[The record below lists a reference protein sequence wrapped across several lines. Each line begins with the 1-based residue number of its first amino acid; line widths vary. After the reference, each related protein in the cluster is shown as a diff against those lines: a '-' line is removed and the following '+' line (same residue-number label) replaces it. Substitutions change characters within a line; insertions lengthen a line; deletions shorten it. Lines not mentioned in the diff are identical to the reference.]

1 MRAVA
6 DFIMRGRAQALIV
19 AVPSAGTAIF
29 FWVGAAA
36 IGLVTLRKG
45 AYEGGLICLWSLL
58 PAALLAWL
66 MNPLPLMIV
75 LSTFVMALLLRSLA
89 SWPGALLFAAL
100 AGALFAAAL
109 LFGLSDYMQGWLDQV
124 TPIFAQ
130 LEKELA
136 RQNPGQ
142 ASLLPQL
149 GLEQMAGMFG
159 IYVALLSAVSLIL
172 ARYWQALLYNPG
184 GFRQEF
190 HALRMPLQLALP
202 LVVMAALCLL
212 DAQFNIW
219 AWIFLVPLMIA
230 GIAMVHGLAARK
242 KVSSVA
248 LIAFY
253 VALIL
258 INPVKLVLCIAA
270 VFDSWLDF
278 RVRLA

>member
-1 MRAVA
+1 
-6 DFIMRGRAQALIV
+6 MRGRAQALIV
-19 AVPSAGTAIF
+19 AVPSAGTAFF

-45 AYEGGLICLWSLL
+45 AYEGGLLCLWSVL

-75 LSTFVMALLLRSLA
+75 LCTYIMAVLLRSLA
-89 SWPGALLFAAL
+89 SWPAALLCATV
-100 AGALFAAAL
+100 AGALFSAVL
-109 LFGLSDYMQGWLDQV
+109 LFALHDYMQEFLRQY
-124 TPIFAQ
+124 TQIFAQ

-142 ASLLPQL
+142 VGLLPRL

-159 IYVALLSAVSLIL
+159 VYVALFGVVSLVI

-190 HALRMPLQLALP
+190 HALRMPAQLALP
-202 LVVMAALCLL
+202 LVFLAALCLL
-212 DAQFNIW
+212 NAQFEIW

-230 GIAMVHGLAARK
+230 GIALVHALAARR

-248 LIAFY
+248 LTAFY

-258 INPVKLVLCIAA
+258 INPVKLLLCIAA
-270 VFDSWLDF
+270 VFDSWMDF
-278 RVRLA
+278 RVRFA